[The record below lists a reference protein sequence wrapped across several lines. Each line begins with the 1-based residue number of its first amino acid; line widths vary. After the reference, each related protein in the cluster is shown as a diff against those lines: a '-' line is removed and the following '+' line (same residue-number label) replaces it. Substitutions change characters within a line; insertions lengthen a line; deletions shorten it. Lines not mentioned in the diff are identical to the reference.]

1 MNKMLT
7 HLNGYKRE
15 AVLAPLFKMLEATF
29 DLFVPLVMADIVN
42 IGITAH
48 DFHYILVR
56 CGILLLLAIDRPC
69 LQPDGPVFLRKGG
82 RGLFHIPAPCPV

>member
-1 MNKMLT
+1 MLT

-42 IGITAH
+42 VGIT
-48 DFHYILVR
+48 
-56 CGILLLLAIDRPC
+56 CLLYTSPSPRDTR
-69 LQPDGPVFLRKGG
+69 
-82 RGLFHIPAPCPV
+82 